1 MKTNNSNPEIMRE
14 QYISRLLWLAVFIV
28 MMSSPACKS
37 KEKGPAQLPE
47 FKVMQLKG
55 STVPIFL
62 DMVGQAEG
70 IPTVDIRARVEGYL
84 MNWSFEEGTIV
95 KKGQHLFTIEKDQY
109 QNTLDYA
116 KADLESK
123 TAAWEKAKLDVAR
136 LKPLLAT
143 NAISQNDYDVAV
155 TTEKQTRAAVASSKA
170 DLEQASLNLSYTNMD
185 SPITGYIGSVQ
196 VRPGNLV
203 GRGEST
209 LLATVS
215 AVDPMYINFQMN
227 ETDYL
232 AIMRFYTAHKEQI
245 KENGPIKVYLTL
257 ADKKKYPIP
266 GEIDFMDRNINPT
279 TGTIALRAKVANPDH
294 IIKPGNYCQVQLVL
308 GARDS
313 TVIVPQSALTI
324 VQGKYFAFKVG
335 DSNKVNRVPVSIGRS
350 FENKIVVHAGLKPG
364 SMIMLEGFQKFQ
376 EGMSIKP
383 VMVPD
388 TLTLPGPGEL

>member
-1 MKTNNSNPEIMRE
+1 MRE
-14 QYISRLLWLAVFIV
+14 KFSSRLLWLLAVTVIF
-28 MMSSPACKS
+28 MSPACKS
-37 KEKGPAQLPE
+37 KEKGPAQAPE

-55 STVPIFL
+55 STVPVFL

-84 MNWSFEEGTIV
+84 MNWSFQEGSMV
-95 KKGQHLFTIEKDQY
+95 NKGQKLFTIEKDQY
-109 QNTLDYA
+109 RNTLDYS
-116 KADLESK
+116 KADLDSK

-170 DLEQASLNLSYTNMD
+170 DLEQAALNLSYTDMD
-185 SPITGYIGSVQ
+185 SPITGYIGAVQ

-215 AVDPMYINFQMN
+215 AIDPMYVNFQMN

-232 AIMRFYTAHKEQI
+232 AIMRYYSAHKDKVKQ
-245 KENGPIKVYLTL
+245 NGPIKVYFTL
-257 ADKKKYPIP
+257 ADKRKYPIA
-266 GEIDFMDRNINPT
+266 GEIDFMDRNVNPA
-279 TGTIALRAKVANPDH
+279 TGTIALRAKVANPEH

-308 GARDS
+308 GERDS

-324 VQGKYFAFKVG
+324 VQGKYFAFEVG
-335 DSNKVNRVPVSIGRS
+335 DSNKVNRLPVMVGRS
-350 FENKIVVHAGLKPG
+350 FENKIVVNAGLKPG
-364 SMIMLEGFQKFQ
+364 SKIMLEGFQKFQ
-376 EGMSIKP
+376 EGMKINP
-383 VMVPD
+383 VMVAD
-388 TLTLPGPGEL
+388 TLTLPGPGSL

>member
-1 MKTNNSNPEIMRE
+1 
-14 QYISRLLWLAVFIV
+14 
-28 MMSSPACKS
+28 
-37 KEKGPAQLPE
+37 
-47 FKVMQLKG
+47 
-55 STVPIFL
+55 
-62 DMVGQAEG
+62 
-70 IPTVDIRARVEGYL
+70 
-84 MNWSFEEGTIV
+84 MNWSFEEGSIV
-95 KKGQHLFTIEKDQY
+95 NKGQKLFTIEKDQY
-109 QNTLDYA
+109 KNTLDYS
-116 KADLESK
+116 KADLDSK

-170 DLEQASLNLSYTNMD
+170 DLEQASLNLSYTDMD

-215 AVDPMYINFQMN
+215 AIDPMYVNFQMN

-232 AIMRFYTAHKEQI
+232 AIMRYYSAHKQQI
-245 KENGPIKVYLTL
+245 KGNGPIKVYLTL
-257 ADKKKYPIP
+257 ADKRKYPIP
-266 GEIDFMDRNINPT
+266 GEIDFIDRNINPT
-279 TGTIALRAKVANPDH
+279 TGTIALRAKVSNPEH

-308 GARDS
+308 AERDS
-313 TVIVPQSALTI
+313 TVIVPQSSLTI
-324 VQGKYFAFKVG
+324 VQGKYFAFEVG
-335 DSNKVNRVPVSIGRS
+335 KDNKVNRVPVAIGRS
-350 FENKIVVHAGLKPG
+350 FENKIVVNAGLKPG

-383 VMVPD
+383 AMVPD
-388 TLTLPGPGEL
+388 TLTLPGPGAL

>member
-1 MKTNNSNPEIMRE
+1 MRE
-14 QYISRLLWLAVFIV
+14 HFISRLIWVAALITVL
-28 MMSSPACKS
+28 SSPACKT
-37 KEKGPAQLPE
+37 KEKGPLMAPE
-47 FKVMQLKG
+47 FKVMTLKG
-55 STVPIFL
+55 SSVPIFL

-84 MNWSFEEGTIV
+84 MNWSFQEGSMV
-95 KKGQHLFTIEKDQY
+95 KKGQHLFAIEKDQY
-109 QNTLDYA
+109 KNTLDYS
-116 KADLESK
+116 KADLDSK

-155 TTEKQTRAAVASSKA
+155 TTEKQTRAAVASSRA
-170 DLEQASLNLSYTNMD
+170 DLEQATLNLSYTDMD
-185 SPITGYIGSVQ
+185 SPISGYIGAVQ

-215 AVDPMYINFQMN
+215 AVDPMYVNFQMN

-232 AIMRFYTAHKEQI
+232 AIMRYVSQHKGFLTRE
-245 KENGPIKVYLTL
+245 GPIKVYLTL

-266 GEIDFMDRNINPT
+266 GEIDFMDRNINPA
-279 TGTIALRAKVANPDH
+279 TGTIALRAKVSNPAN

-324 VQGKYFAFKVG
+324 VQGKYFAFEVG
-335 DSNKVNRVPVSIGRS
+335 DSNKVTRVPVLTGRS
-350 FENKIVVHAGLKPG
+350 FENKIVINAGLKPG
-364 SMIMLEGFQKFQ
+364 SKIMLEGFQKFQ
-376 EGMSIKP
+376 EGMKINP
-383 VMVPD
+383 VMVED
-388 TLTLPGPGEL
+388 TLTLPGPGSL

>member
-1 MKTNNSNPEIMRE
+1 MRE
-14 QYISRLLWLAVFIV
+14 KCISHLLLIVAVVAILF
-28 MMSSPACKS
+28 SPACKS
-37 KEKGPAQLPE
+37 KEKGPVEAPE
-47 FKVMQLKG
+47 FKVMLLKG

-84 MNWSFEEGTIV
+84 MNWAFQEGSMV
-95 KKGQHLFTIEKDQY
+95 NKGQHLFTIEKDQY
-109 QNTLDYA
+109 QNNLDYS
-116 KADLESK
+116 KADLDSK

-136 LKPLLAT
+136 LKPLLST

-170 DLEQASLNLSYTNMD
+170 SLEQAALNLSYTNMD
-185 SPITGYIGSVQ
+185 SPISGYIGSVQ

-232 AIMRFYTAHKEQI
+232 AIMRFIATHKGELG
-245 KENGPIKVYLTL
+245 KNGPIKVYLTL
-257 ADKKKYPIP
+257 ADKRKYPIP
-266 GEIDFMDRNINPT
+266 GDIDFIDRNVDPA
-279 TGTIALRAKVANPDH
+279 TGTIALRAKVANPEH

-308 GARDS
+308 GERDS

-324 VQGKYFAFKVG
+324 VQGKYFAFNVG
-335 DSNKVNRVPVSIGRS
+335 DSNKVTRVPVMVGRS
-350 FENKIVVHAGLKPG
+350 FENKIVINFGLKPG
-364 SMIMLEGFQKFQ
+364 SKIMLEGFQKFQ
-376 EGMSIKP
+376 EGMKIKP
-383 VMVPD
+383 AMITD
-388 TLTLPGPGEL
+388 TLTIPGPGAL

>member
-1 MKTNNSNPEIMRE
+1 MRKK
-14 QYISRLLWLAVFIV
+14 YFSLLLWLFAVTVIFI
-28 MMSSPACKS
+28 SPACKS
-37 KEKGPAQLPE
+37 KEKGPAEAPE

-84 MNWSFEEGTIV
+84 MNWSFQEGSMV
-95 KKGQHLFTIEKDQY
+95 NKGQKLFTIEKDQY
-109 QNTLDYA
+109 KNTLDYS
-116 KADLESK
+116 KADLDSK

-170 DLEQASLNLSYTNMD
+170 DLEQATLNLSYTDMD

-215 AVDPMYINFQMN
+215 AIDPMYVNFQMN

-232 AIMRFYTAHKEQI
+232 AIMRFVSEHKGFLS
-245 KENGPIKVYLTL
+245 KNGPIKVYLTL
-257 ADKKKYPIP
+257 ADKKQYPVA
-266 GEIDFMDRNINPT
+266 GEIDFMDRNINPA
-279 TGTIALRAKVANPDH
+279 TGTIALRAKVANPEH

-324 VQGKYFAFKVG
+324 VQGKYFAFSVG
-335 DSNKVNRVPVSIGRS
+335 DSNKVTRVPVLVGRS
-350 FENKIVVHAGLKPG
+350 FENKIVINAGLKPG
-364 SMIMLEGFQKFQ
+364 SRIMLEGFQKFQ
-376 EGMSIKP
+376 EGMTIKP
-383 VMVPD
+383 VVITD
-388 TLTLPGPGEL
+388 TLTIPGPGAL

>member
-1 MKTNNSNPEIMRE
+1 MRE
-14 QYISRLLWLAVFIV
+14 KFSSRLLWLLAVTVIF
-28 MMSSPACKS
+28 MSPACKS
-37 KEKGPAQLPE
+37 KEKGPAQAPE

-55 STVPIFL
+55 STVPVFL

-84 MNWSFEEGTIV
+84 MNWSFQEGSMV
-95 KKGQHLFTIEKDQY
+95 NKGQKLFTIEKDQY
-109 QNTLDYA
+109 RNTLDYS
-116 KADLESK
+116 KADLDSK

-170 DLEQASLNLSYTNMD
+170 DLEQAALNLSYTDMD
-185 SPITGYIGSVQ
+185 SPITGYIGAVQ

-215 AVDPMYINFQMN
+215 AIDPMYVNFQMN

-232 AIMRFYTAHKEQI
+232 AIMRYFSTHKDKVKQ
-245 KENGPIKVYLTL
+245 NGPIKVYFTL
-257 ADKKKYPIP
+257 ADKRKYPIA
-266 GEIDFMDRNINPT
+266 GEIDFMDRNINPA
-279 TGTIALRAKVANPDH
+279 TGTIALRAKVSNPEH

-308 GARDS
+308 GERDS

-324 VQGKYFAFKVG
+324 VQGKYFAFEVG
-335 DSNKVNRVPVSIGRS
+335 DSNKVNRLPVMVGRS
-350 FENKIVVHAGLKPG
+350 FENKIVVNAGLKPG
-364 SMIMLEGFQKFQ
+364 SRIMLEGFQKFQ
-376 EGMSIKP
+376 EGMRIKP
-383 VMVPD
+383 VIVED
-388 TLTLPGPGEL
+388 TLTLPGPGAL

>member
-1 MKTNNSNPEIMRE
+1 MRNL
-14 QYISRLLWLAVFIV
+14 YFSHLLWLVAAILIV
-28 MMSSPACKS
+28 ISPACKS
-37 KEKGPAQLPE
+37 KDKGPAQAPE

-62 DMVGQAEG
+62 EMVGQSEG

-84 MNWSFEEGTIV
+84 MNWSFQEGSMV
-95 KKGQHLFTIEKDQY
+95 NKGQHLFGIEKDQY
-109 QNTLDYA
+109 QNNLDYA
-116 KADLESK
+116 KADLDSK

-136 LKPLLAT
+136 LKPLLST

-170 DLEQASLNLSYTNMD
+170 SLEEAKLNLSYTEMD
-185 SPITGYIGSVQ
+185 SPITGYIGAVQ

-232 AIMRFYTAHKEQI
+232 AISRFVAKHKLQFA
-245 KENGPIKVYLTL
+245 NDNPIMVYLTL

-266 GEIDFMDRNINPT
+266 GVIDFMDRNINPS
-279 TGTIALRAKVANPDH
+279 TGTIALRAKVANPEH

-308 GARDS
+308 SERDS

-324 VQGKYFAFKVG
+324 VQGKYFAFEVG
-335 DSNKVNRVPVSIGRS
+335 PDNKVNRVPVAIGRS
-350 FENKIVVHAGLKPG
+350 FENKIVVNVGLKPG
-364 SMIMLEGFQKFQ
+364 SKIMLEGFQKFQ
-376 EGMSIKP
+376 EGMVIKP

-388 TLTLPGPGEL
+388 TLTLPGPGAL

>member
-1 MKTNNSNPEIMRE
+1 MKEKYFSWFLCFAM
-14 QYISRLLWLAVFIV
+14 VFATL
-28 MMSSPACKS
+28 SFSACKS
-37 KEKGPAQLPE
+37 KEKGPVNAPE
-47 FKVMQLKG
+47 FKVMTLRG
-55 STVPIFL
+55 SSVPIFL

-70 IPTVDIRARVEGYL
+70 IPTIDIRARVEGYL
-84 MNWSFEEGTIV
+84 MNWTFLEGSMV
-95 KKGQHLFTIEKDQY
+95 KKGQPLFMIEQEQY
-109 QNTLDYA
+109 KNNLDYA
-116 KADLESK
+116 KADLDNK

-170 DLEQASLNLSYTNMD
+170 DLEQSKLNLSYTSMD
-185 SPITGYIGSVQ
+185 SPITGYIGAVQ

-215 AVDPMYINFQMN
+215 AVDPMYVNFQMN

-232 AIMRFYTAHKEQI
+232 AIMRYVSTHKGFLT
-245 KENGPIKVYLTL
+245 KEGPIKVYLTL
-257 ADKKKYPIP
+257 ADKRKYPIA
-266 GEIDFMDRNINPT
+266 GDIDFMDRNINPG
-279 TGTIALRAKVANPDH
+279 TGTIALRAKVANPEN

-324 VQGKYFAFKVG
+324 LQGKYFAFVVG
-335 DSNKVNRVPVSIGRS
+335 DSNKVTRVPVLTGRN
-350 FENKIVVHAGLKPG
+350 FENKIVINAGLKPG
-364 SMIMLEGFQKFQ
+364 SKIMLEGFQKFQ
-376 EGMSIKP
+376 EGMRISP
-383 VMVPD
+383 VMVED
-388 TLTLPGPGEL
+388 TLTLPGPGSL

>member
-1 MKTNNSNPEIMRE
+1 MRE
-14 QYISRLLWLAVFIV
+14 KYVGRLIWLVAAIIIATC
-28 MMSSPACKS
+28 PACKS
-37 KEKGPAQLPE
+37 KEKGPVEAPE

-84 MNWSFEEGTIV
+84 MNWSFQEGSIV
-95 KKGQHLFTIEKDQY
+95 KKGQRLFTIEKDQY
-109 QNTLDYA
+109 QNNLDYSR
-116 KADLESK
+116 ADLDSK

-170 DLEQASLNLSYTNMD
+170 DLEQATLNLSYTSMD

-215 AVDPMYINFQMN
+215 AVDPMYVNFQMN

-232 AIMRFYTAHKEQI
+232 AIMRFVSQHKGFLA
-245 KENGPIKVYLTL
+245 KSGPIKVYLTL
-257 ADKKKYPIP
+257 ADKRKYPIP
-266 GEIDFMDRNINPT
+266 GEIDFMDRNINPA
-279 TGTIALRAKVANPDH
+279 TGTIALRAKVANPEN

-308 GARDS
+308 AEKDS

-324 VQGKYFAFKVG
+324 VQGKYFAFQVG
-335 DSNKVNRVPVSIGRS
+335 DSNKVVRIPVLVGRS
-350 FENKIVVHAGLKPG
+350 FENKIVINAGLKPG
-364 SMIMLEGFQKFQ
+364 SKIMLEGFQKFQ
-376 EGMSIKP
+376 EGMKINP
-383 VMVPD
+383 VMIED
-388 TLTLPGPGEL
+388 TLTLPGPGAL

>member
-1 MKTNNSNPEIMRE
+1 MKER
-14 QYISRLLWLAVFIV
+14 YFKWLLCFAVVITTLSL
-28 MMSSPACKS
+28 SSCKS
-37 KEKGPAQLPE
+37 KEKAAAETPE
-47 FKVMQLKG
+47 FKVMTLKG
-55 STVPIFL
+55 SSVPIFL

-70 IPTVDIRARVEGYL
+70 IPTIDIRARVEGYL
-84 MNWSFEEGTIV
+84 MNWSFQEGSIV
-95 KKGQHLFTIEKDQY
+95 KKGQPLFMIEQEQY
-109 QNTLDYA
+109 KNNLDYA
-116 KADLESK
+116 KADLDSK

-170 DLEQASLNLSYTNMD
+170 DLEQSKLNLSYTTMD

-215 AVDPMYINFQMN
+215 AVDPMYVNFQMN

-232 AIMRFYTAHKEQI
+232 AIMRYVSTHKGFLS
-245 KENGPIKVYLTL
+245 KEGPIKVYLTL

-266 GEIDFMDRNINPT
+266 GEIDFMDRNINPS
-279 TGTIALRAKVANPDH
+279 TGTIALRAKVANPDN

-308 GARDS
+308 GAKDS
-313 TVIVPQSALTI
+313 TVIMPQSALTI
-324 VQGKYFAFKVG
+324 VQGKYFAFVVG
-335 DSNKVNRVPVSIGRS
+335 DSNKVNRVPVLTGRS
-350 FENKIVVHAGLKPG
+350 FENKIVIHAGIKPG
-364 SMIMLEGFQKFQ
+364 EKIMLEGFQKFQ
-376 EGMSIKP
+376 EGMKIRP
-383 VMVPD
+383 ILVED
-388 TLTLPGPGEL
+388 TLTLPGPGSL

>member
-1 MKTNNSNPEIMRE
+1 MRE
-14 QYISRLLWLAVFIV
+14 TYLNRLLCFAAAILIV
-28 MMSSPACKS
+28 ISPACKS
-37 KEKGPAQLPE
+37 KEKGPVQAPE

-55 STVPIFL
+55 STVPVFL

-84 MNWSFEEGTIV
+84 MNWSFQEGSMV
-95 KKGQHLFTIEKDQY
+95 NKGQHLFQIEKDQY
-109 QNTLDYA
+109 KNTLDYS
-116 KADLESK
+116 KADLDSK

-170 DLEQASLNLSYTNMD
+170 DLEQATLNLSYTDMD
-185 SPITGYIGSVQ
+185 SPITGYIGAVQ

-215 AVDPMYINFQMN
+215 AVDPMYVNFQMN

-232 AIMRFYTAHKEQI
+232 SIVRYVANHKGELV
-245 KENGPIKVYLTL
+245 KNGPIKVYLTL

-266 GEIDFMDRNINPT
+266 GEIDFMDRNVNAN
-279 TGTIALRAKVANPDH
+279 TGTLALRAKVANPEH

-308 GARDS
+308 GERDS
-313 TVIVPQSALTI
+313 TVIVPQSSLTI
-324 VQGKYFAFKVG
+324 VQGKYFAFEVN
-335 DSNKVNRVPVSIGRS
+335 DSNKVNRVPVATGRS
-350 FENKIVVHAGLKPG
+350 FENKIVIARGLKPG
-364 SMIMLEGFQKFQ
+364 SRIMLEGFQKFQ
-376 EGMSIKP
+376 EGMTIKP
-383 VMVPD
+383 VIVQD
-388 TLTLPGPGEL
+388 TLTLPGPGVL

>member
-1 MKTNNSNPEIMRE
+1 MRKK
-14 QYISRLLWLAVFIV
+14 YIHHLLCLAAAILIII
-28 MMSSPACKS
+28 SPACKS
-37 KEKGPAQLPE
+37 KNKGPMQAPE

-84 MNWSFEEGTIV
+84 MNWSFQEGSMV
-95 KKGQHLFTIEKDQY
+95 NKGQNLFEIEKAQY
-109 QNTLDYA
+109 KNTLDYS
-116 KADLESK
+116 KADLDSK

-170 DLEQASLNLSYTNMD
+170 DLEQAALNLSYTDMD
-185 SPITGYIGSVQ
+185 SPITGYIGSVK

-215 AVDPMYINFQMN
+215 AVDPMYVNFQMN

-232 AIMRFYTAHKEQI
+232 GIMRYVSNHKGEFT
-245 KENGPIKVYLTL
+245 KNGPIKVYLTL

-266 GEIDFMDRNINPT
+266 GEIDFMDRNINPN
-279 TGTIALRAKVANPDH
+279 TGTIALRAKVANPEH

-308 GARDS
+308 GERDS
-313 TVIVPQSALTI
+313 TVVVPQSALTI
-324 VQGKYFAFKVG
+324 VQGKYFAFEVN
-335 DSNKVNRVPVSIGRS
+335 DSNKVNRVPVATGRS
-350 FENKIVVHAGLKPG
+350 FENKIVIAKGLKPG
-364 SMIMLEGFQKFQ
+364 SKIMLEGFQKFQ
-376 EGMSIKP
+376 EGMTIQP
-383 VMVPD
+383 ILVPD
-388 TLTLPGPGEL
+388 TLTTPGPGVL

>member
-1 MKTNNSNPEIMRE
+1 MRE
-14 QYISRLLWLAVFIV
+14 NYLSRLLTLAAIILVIL
-28 MMSSPACKS
+28 SPACKS
-37 KEKGPAQLPE
+37 KEKKEAQIPE

-55 STVPIFL
+55 STVPVYL

-84 MNWSFEEGTIV
+84 MNWSFQEGSIV
-95 KKGQHLFTIEKDQY
+95 NKGQHLFGIEKDQY
-109 QNTLDYA
+109 KNNLDFS

-170 DLEQASLNLSYTNMD
+170 DLEQAALNLSYTDMD
-185 SPITGYIGSVQ
+185 SPITGYIGAVQ

-232 AIMRFYTAHKEQI
+232 AIMRYVSTTKN
-245 KENGPIKVYLTL
+245 KLTKDGPIKVYLTL

-266 GEIDFMDRNINPT
+266 GEIDFMDRNINPN
-279 TGTIALRAKVANPDH
+279 TGTIALRAKVANPEH

-308 GARDS
+308 GERDS
-313 TVIVPQSALTI
+313 TVIVPQSALTM
-324 VQGKYFAFKVG
+324 VQGKYFAFHVG
-335 DSNKVNRVPVSIGRS
+335 DSNKVTRVPVATGRS
-350 FENKIVVHAGLKPG
+350 FENKIVVNRGLTPG
-364 SMIMLEGFQKFQ
+364 MKIMLEGFQKFQ
-376 EGMSIKP
+376 EGMKIKP
-383 VMVPD
+383 IMVED
-388 TLTLPGPGEL
+388 TLTLPGPGSM

>member
-1 MKTNNSNPEIMRE
+1 MRE
-14 QYISRLLWLAVFIV
+14 TYLNRLLCFAAAILIV
-28 MMSSPACKS
+28 ISPACKS
-37 KEKGPAQLPE
+37 KEKGPVQAPE

-55 STVPIFL
+55 STVPVFL

-84 MNWSFEEGTIV
+84 MNWSFQEGSMV
-95 KKGQHLFTIEKDQY
+95 NKGQHLFQIEKDQY
-109 QNTLDYA
+109 KNTLDYS
-116 KADLESK
+116 KADLDSK

-170 DLEQASLNLSYTNMD
+170 DLEQATLNLSYTDMD
-185 SPITGYIGSVQ
+185 SPITGYIGAVQ

-215 AVDPMYINFQMN
+215 AVDPMYVNFQMN

-232 AIMRFYTAHKEQI
+232 SIVRYVANHKGELV
-245 KENGPIKVYLTL
+245 KNGPIKVYLTL

-266 GEIDFMDRNINPT
+266 GEIDFMDRNVNAN
-279 TGTIALRAKVANPDH
+279 TGTLALRAKVANPEH

-308 GARDS
+308 GERDS
-313 TVIVPQSALTI
+313 TVIVPQSSLTI
-324 VQGKYFAFKVG
+324 VQGKYFAFEVN
-335 DSNKVNRVPVSIGRS
+335 DSNKVNRVPVATGRS
-350 FENKIVVHAGLKPG
+350 FENKIVIARGLKPG
-364 SMIMLEGFQKFQ
+364 SRIMLEGFQKFQ
-376 EGMSIKP
+376 EGMTIKP
-383 VMVPD
+383 VIVQD
-388 TLTLPGPGEL
+388 TLTLPGPGAM

>member
-1 MKTNNSNPEIMRE
+1 MTEKYTSH
-14 QYISRLLWLAVFIV
+14 LLWLIAVIAILIT
-28 MMSSPACKS
+28 PACKS
-37 KEKGPAQLPE
+37 KDKGPVQAPE

-70 IPTVDIRARVEGYL
+70 IPTIDIRARVEGYL
-84 MNWSFEEGTIV
+84 MNWSFEEGSMV
-95 KKGQHLFTIEKDQY
+95 HKGQHLFTIEKDQY
-109 QNTLDYA
+109 QNTLDYS
-116 KADLESK
+116 KADLDSK

-170 DLEQASLNLSYTNMD
+170 DLEQSTLNLSYTDMD

-215 AVDPMYINFQMN
+215 AVDPMYVNFQMN

-232 AIMRFYTAHKEQI
+232 AIMRYVSNHKGQLL
-245 KENGPIKVYLTL
+245 KHGPIKVYLTL
-257 ADKKKYPIP
+257 ADKKKYPIS
-266 GEIDFMDRNINPT
+266 GDIDFMDRNINPN

-308 GARDS
+308 GERDS

-324 VQGKYFAFKVG
+324 VQGKYFAFEVG
-335 DSNKVNRVPVSIGRS
+335 PDNKVNRVPVAIGRS
-350 FENKIVVHAGLKPG
+350 FENKIVVNAGLKPG
-364 SMIMLEGFQKFQ
+364 SSIMLEGFQKFQ
-376 EGMSIKP
+376 EGMTIKP
-383 VMVPD
+383 VLMPD
-388 TLTLPGPGEL
+388 TLTLPGPGAL